1 MKKIGEYTCRGT
13 MTVTGDAQIERI
25 ILNDGRFDTGYVIK
39 SFQIAPHVLDT
50 TVSINFSA
58 KLITDDDVLTGSNW
72 NWDSN
77 SEIAWAQY
85 RFDGNDVRSTDASFS
100 TVDPDNLVIQDLY
113 VVGVDA
119 SSGTRKMN
127 YMITMEKYDITESQG
142 ALAMVRNRS
151 QA

>member
-1 MKKIGEYTCRGT
+1 ME
-13 MTVTGDAQIERI
+13 VSGDAQIERI
-25 ILNDGRFDTGYVIK
+25 ILDDGRFDTGYVIT

-50 TVSINFSA
+50 TVSINFAA
-58 KLITDDDVLTGSNW
+58 KLITDDDVLVGSNW
-72 NWDSN
+72 NWDST
-77 SEIAWAQY
+77 SEIGWAQY

-100 TVDPDNLVIQDLY
+100 LVDPDNLVIQDLY